1 MPETKETI
9 RIAAVGDV
17 HCGRESQGKFQALFA
32 SIPERADVLLLCGD
46 LTDYGLPEEARL
58 LARELGPALKI
69 PTLAVLG
76 NHDFESGKAQEVVSI
91 LQDAGVKVLDGDA
104 AEVEGVG
111 FAGVKGFAGG
121 FGARTLGPWG
131 EESIK
136 RFVHEAVE
144 EALKLESALAKIRTP
159 RSVALLHYA
168 CSESTVQGEP
178 REIFPFLGSSR
189 LEEPINRFKAAAVF
203 HGHAH
208 HGVPEGRTASG
219 APIYNVSMPLLRR
232 AFPDQPPV
240 RIVEIPIKVDVA
252 EGERRLVDRRATDP
266 RPEPA
271 GLKDR

>member
-1 MPETKETI
+1 MLETKETI

-17 HCGRESQGKFQALFA
+17 HCGREGQGKYQAIFA
-32 SIPERADVLLLCGD
+32 SVPERADVLLLCGD

-58 LARELGPALKI
+58 LARELAPALKI
-69 PTLAVLG
+69 PVLAVLG
-76 NHDFESGKAQEVVSI
+76 NHDFESGRVEEVRSI
-91 LQDAGVKVLDGDA
+91 LGDAGVKILDGDA
-104 AEVEGVG
+104 VEVGGVG
-111 FAGVKGFAGG
+111 FAGIKGFAGG

-159 RSVALLHYA
+159 RRVAVLHYS

-178 REIFPFLGSSR
+178 REIYPFLGSSR

-208 HGVPEGRTASG
+208 HGVAEGRTATG

-232 AFPDQPPV
+232 NYPEQPPI
-240 RIVEIPIKVDVA
+240 RIVHLSTSADAPEP
-252 EGERRLVDRRATDP
+252 ERRQADRRTGDP
-266 RPEPA
+266 RAEVVGSQKP
-271 GLKDR
+271 